1 MSHVGALI
9 AQAGMWRNLAFAG
22 NKGQIF
28 IVNFAGEQPRMVRA
42 KEDPMKKTLILA
54 SFLALATPAFA
65 NQCPTL
71 MNKIDEAM
79 KTAQLDD
86 AKKAQVMDLY
96 AKGKAEHEAGQH
108 DESVA
113 DLNAALKLLGQ

>member
-1 MSHVGALI
+1 MKKALI
-9 AQAGMWRNLAFAG
+9 F
-22 NKGQIF
+22 
-28 IVNFAGEQPRMVRA
+28 
-42 KEDPMKKTLILA
+42 A

-71 MNKIDEAM
+71 MNKVDAAM

-86 AKKAQVMDLY
+86 ATKAQVMELY
-96 AKGKAEHEAGQH
+96 NKGKAEHEAGDH
-108 DESVA
+108 AASEA

>member
-1 MSHVGALI
+1 
-9 AQAGMWRNLAFAG
+9 
-22 NKGQIF
+22 
-28 IVNFAGEQPRMVRA
+28 
-42 KEDPMKKTLILA
+42 MKKTLILA

>member
-1 MSHVGALI
+1 
-9 AQAGMWRNLAFAG
+9 
-22 NKGQIF
+22 
-28 IVNFAGEQPRMVRA
+28 
-42 KEDPMKKTLILA
+42 MKKTLILA

-71 MNKIDEAM
+71 MNKIDAAM

-96 AKGKAEHEAGQH
+96 NKGKAAHESGDHAAS
-108 DESVA
+108 EAS
-113 DLNAALKLLGQ
+113 LNEALKILGQ

>member
-1 MSHVGALI
+1 
-9 AQAGMWRNLAFAG
+9 
-22 NKGQIF
+22 
-28 IVNFAGEQPRMVRA
+28 
-42 KEDPMKKTLILA
+42 MKKTLIFA
-54 SFLALATPAFA
+54 AFLALTTPAFA

-86 AKKAQVMDLY
+86 ATKAQVMDLY
-96 AKGKAEHEAGQH
+96 NKGKAEHDAGDH
-108 DESVA
+108 AASVA

>member
-1 MSHVGALI
+1 MD
-9 AQAGMWRNLAFAG
+9 
-22 NKGQIF
+22 
-28 IVNFAGEQPRMVRA
+28 RA
-42 KEDPMKKTLILA
+42 KEDPMKKALIIA

-65 NQCPTL
+65 SQCPTL

-86 AKKAQVMDLY
+86 ATKAQVMDLY
-96 AKGKAEHEAGQH
+96 NKGKAEHQSGDHAASE
-108 DESVA
+108 A